1 MSKKKKNYDSV
12 GYENYNYDSIGNE
25 DFVESSNS
33 DEYNADYNF
42 NESAGD
48 KYSFENIDKMINADT
63 ADTAIDNDIK
73 VYTETIDN
81 ADVSNTDYIEVVVPV
96 LTKIGKDKVVV
107 DYQGYGITVNV
118 DDVNAKT
125 VTLRV
130 NGEIGTPDF
139 TYEVI

>member
-1 MSKKKKNYDSV
+1 MSKKKKSYDSV

-25 DFVESSNS
+25 DFVESSDS
-33 DEYNADYNF
+33 DKYNADYNF
-42 NESAGD
+42 NESTGD
-48 KYSFENIDKMINADT
+48 KYSFENIDKMISIDT
-63 ADTAIDNDIK
+63 VVDNDIK
-73 VYTETIDN
+73 VYTKTIDN

-96 LTKIGKDKVVV
+96 LAKVGKDKVVV

-118 DDVNAKT
+118 DDVNTKT
-125 VTLRV
+125 VMLKV